1 MVMSIEDNG
10 PAAEHPVIRAL
21 ALIEERLATAASV
34 PTSFMSDAGLRSLAA
49 EMNEIWTV
57 LEALIEALERELIR
71 RHGERLV

>member
-1 MVMSIEDNG
+1 MVI
-10 PAAEHPVIRAL
+10 
-21 ALIEERLATAASV
+21 
-34 PTSFMSDAGLRSLAA
+34 SFMSDAGLRSLAA